1 MSSLALLIVLAV
13 VLTLVVVVVIV
24 LTMGGLAYVTHR
36 HPSLGTPLTVAIGGA
51 GLLIAALAAGAA
63 IVAVVLATR

>member
-1 MSSLALLIVLAV
+1 MSSRALLILLAV
-13 VLTLVVVVVIV
+13 VVALVVVVVIV

-51 GLLIAALAAGAA
+51 GLLIAALAAIAA
-63 IVAVVLATR
+63 AVAVVTR

>member
-1 MSSLALLIVLAV
+1 MSSLALLILLAV
-13 VLTLVVVVVIV
+13 VVALVVVVVIV

-51 GLLIAALAAGAA
+51 GLLIAALAAIAAGAA
-63 IVAVVLATR
+63 VVTR